1 MPDDDAPLDPFDEFE
16 ELAAWDAP
24 DARPDDAVSGE
35 RVHALVAQGRFAEAH
50 ALVSD
55 AFVERNGSAG
65 YLLRAW
71 VLTQERRPAQA
82 REAVDW
88 ALAHAGPAEAADVFV
103 LAGVVLLSLDEA
115 HAALTV
121 ALRAYGADPDGWE
134 PSVLLSD
141 VYRRLGRLPD
151 AVAAA
156 RRAVAA
162 APREPEA
169 QVALARSLSAGRG
182 LTGRIP
188 RRHRAEHAEVARRAL
203 ALGADPG
210 QLTAPRGGMV
220 IGGVGLALFWATQ
233 FYRIETGGTWQLIAG
248 GAVVAVT
255 FVIIAL
261 VVRAGT
267 RRSGVTARARLR
279 SIRATTR
286 TEMAG
291 DSWLWRISAVHVSA
305 SLPLPVLLTTG
316 LVADRGWH
324 GRTWPLWADVPI
336 ALTGL
341 LGVLLLVSAVPWWY
355 GAALARRI
363 LHYNGLVRLHLAAAA
378 ALAGGTLALAA
389 RGDASHGEWAFLA
402 VGHLVWTV
410 GGWAAALLMAGR
422 LQSRRR
428 QAL

>member
-1 MPDDDAPLDPFDEFE
+1 
-16 ELAAWDAP
+16 
-24 DARPDDAVSGE
+24 
-35 RVHALVAQGRFAEAH
+35 VHALVSEGRFAEAH
-50 ALVSD
+50 AVVSD

-71 VLTQERRPAQA
+71 VLAQERRPVAA

-88 ALAHAGPAEAADVFV
+88 ALALAGPPETADVFV
-103 LAGVVLLSLDEA
+103 LAGVVLLALDEA

-162 APREPEA
+162 APREAEA

-188 RRHRAEHAEVARRAL
+188 RRHRAEHATAVRDAL
-203 ALGADPG
+203 DLGADPRH
-210 QLTAPRGGMV
+210 LTAPRGGMV
-220 IGGVGLALFWATQ
+220 IGGIGLALFWGTQ
-233 FYRIETGGTWQLIAG
+233 LYRIETGGTWQLIAG
-248 GAVVAVT
+248 GAVLALT
-255 FVIIAL
+255 FVIIA
-261 VVRAGT
+261 VVVKAGT
-267 RRSGVTARARLR
+267 RRSGISARARLR
-279 SIRATTR
+279 GIQATTR

-291 DSWLWRISAVHVSA
+291 DQWLWRISAVHVAA
-305 SLPLPVLLTTG
+305 SLPVPVLLTTG

-324 GRTWPLWADVPI
+324 GHPWPLWAAALA

-341 LGVLLLVSAVPWWY
+341 GAVLLAVSAVPWWY

-363 LHYNGLVRLHLAAAA
+363 LHYGGLVRLHLAAAA
-378 ALAGGTLALAA
+378 ALSGGTMALAA
-389 RGDASHGEWAFLA
+389 RGDATSGQWAGLA
-402 VGHLVWTV
+402 VAHLAWVV
-410 GGWAAALLMAGR
+410 GGWAVALVTAAR
-422 LQSRRR
+422 LQARRR